1 MYDVSWVTIACIANV
16 SLPVAQN
23 ASFPKDGQ
31 LVQDESDTEQTQPE
45 LQHKTL
51 VRYVVTF

>member
-31 LVQDESDTEQTQPE
+31 LVQDKSDTEQTQPE